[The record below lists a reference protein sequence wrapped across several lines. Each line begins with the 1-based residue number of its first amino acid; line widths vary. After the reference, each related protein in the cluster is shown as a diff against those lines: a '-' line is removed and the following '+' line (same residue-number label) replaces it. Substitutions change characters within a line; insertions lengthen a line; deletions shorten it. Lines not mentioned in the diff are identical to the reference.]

1 MRSVLD
7 HFGVAQPYRFERTLL
22 ALVALIVLLATGVL
36 ALVLWHAGELKPGT
50 LRATYFVYLV
60 GLVLAALIVLRWT
73 KLAMAL
79 VALAAIELGLGIA
92 TRLLPDNISDPQR
105 FAWHVLLQAVPIP
118 SLDLVSSNGVHIHH
132 TSQGTRG
139 REPTERELSERTIIA
154 AFGGSSTYDLAL
166 SDGETWADRLEQALG
181 DRFLVINHGVPG
193 YSTAEHVIQT
203 AFYEDTFGK
212 RPRCALYYVGWND
225 IRNAHIKN
233 LDPAYADF
241 HLPSQVD
248 SMRTRRLGGGNVT
261 FSPLLTELA
270 RLVSAQI
277 DTVQYSWTLSGTI
290 EPGSDPALEADFER
304 NVRTISAINRER
316 GVKTLWVAQLL
327 NRARLQGNDQYGW
340 LPYVRDKD
348 VWPLQERFNEI
359 LARTAKA
366 LDDPMIVAPIGA
378 FGADDFVDQGH
389 FSAQGARRFVGYV
402 APVVARECTP

>member
-1 MRSVLD
+1 MR
-7 HFGVAQPYRFERTLL
+7 
-22 ALVALIVLLATGVL
+22 
-36 ALVLWHAGELKPGT
+36 GELKPGT
-50 LRATYFVYLV
+50 LRATYFLYLV
-60 GLVLAALIVLRWT
+60 GLVLAALLMLRWP

-92 TRLLPDNISDPQR
+92 TRLLPENVSDPQR
-105 FAWHVLLQAVPIP
+105 FAWHALLQAVPIP
-118 SLDLVSSNGVHIHH
+118 SLDLVTSNGVHIHH

-139 REPTERELSERTIIA
+139 REPTARELSERTIIA
-154 AFGGSSTYDLAL
+154 AFGGSSTYDMAL

-193 YSTAEHVIQT
+193 YSTVEHVIQT

-212 RPRCALYYVGWND
+212 RPRCAIYYVGWND
-225 IRNAHIKN
+225 IRNAHIRN

-248 SMRTRRLGGGNVT
+248 SLRTRRVGGGNVT

-270 RLVSAQI
+270 RLVSAQV

-290 EPGSDPALEADFER
+290 EAGSDPALEADFER
-304 NVRTISAINRER
+304 NLRAISAINRER
-316 GVKTLWVAQLL
+316 GVKTLWIGQLL

-348 VWPLQERFNEI
+348 VWPLQQRFNEI

-366 LDDPMIVAPIGA
+366 LDDPLVAAPIEA
-378 FGADDFVDQGH
+378 FGAADFVDQGH

>member
-1 MRSVLD
+1 MRWVLD
-7 HFGVAQPYRFERTLL
+7 HFGLARPYRFERTLL
-22 ALVALIVLLATGVL
+22 ALVALIVLIATIGLAFG
-36 ALVLWHAGELKPGT
+36 LWHAGELKPGT
-50 LRATYFVYLV
+50 LRATYFLYLV
-60 GLVLAALIVLRWT
+60 GLVLASLLLLRWP

-92 TRLLPDNISDPQR
+92 TRLLPENVSDPQR
-105 FAWHVLLQAVPIP
+105 FAWHALLQAVPIP

-139 REPTERELSERTIIA
+139 REPTARELSDRTIIA
-154 AFGGSSTYDLAL
+154 AFGGSSTYDIAL

-193 YSTAEHVIQT
+193 YSTVEHVIQT
-203 AFYEDTFGK
+203 AYYEDTFGK

-248 SMRTRRLGGGNVT
+248 SLRTRRVGGGNVT

-270 RLVSAQI
+270 RLLSAQV
-277 DTVQYSWTLSGTI
+277 DTVQYASTLSGTI
-290 EPGSDPALEADFER
+290 EAGSDPVLEADFER
-304 NVRTISAINRER
+304 NVRAISAINRER
-316 GVKTLWVAQLL
+316 GVKTLWIGQLL
-327 NRARLQGNDQYGW
+327 NRARLQGHDQYGW

-348 VWPLQERFNEI
+348 VWPLQQRFNEI
-359 LARTAKA
+359 LARTATA
-366 LDDPMIVAPIGA
+366 LADPLIAAPIVA
-378 FGADDFVDQGH
+378 FGSDDFVDQGH